1 MLIITNNKKVLD
13 ELGSEKN
20 IEYHDIDALELLY
33 IVRNKIHTGSILL
46 SHPLSGSI
54 KPNENPYKSILIDEK
69 VGKLDYDSLMT
80 IENSIN
86 TFIKFRNMGIKVSS
100 EKKAQDDYS
109 LIDFTLINSID
120 GLEQRI

>member
-1 MLIITNNKKVLD
+1 MLIITNNKRVLD

-33 IVRNKIHTGSILL
+33 IVRNKIHTGSVLL

-86 TFIKFRNMGIKVSS
+86 TFIKFQNMGLKISS
-100 EKKAQDDYS
+100 EKKAQEDYA